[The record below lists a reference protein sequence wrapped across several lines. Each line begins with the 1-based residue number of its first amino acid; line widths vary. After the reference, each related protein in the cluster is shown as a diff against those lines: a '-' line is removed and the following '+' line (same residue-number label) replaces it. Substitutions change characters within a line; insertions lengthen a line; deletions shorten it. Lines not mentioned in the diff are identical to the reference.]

1 MGLRSSGLDLR
12 TDCLTIMQISTAP
25 LIYIL
30 IFVAVVVIVNGIY
43 LIVFGKSI
51 SLNSR
56 VSRRLTLLE
65 KNANREQVLEQLRK
79 EMNQH
84 LNAKNIPLY
93 SMLAKKAQRANIAFS
108 PQALIGL
115 MGLAS
120 VFAFLMLSV
129 FTSAALGLSIVMS
142 VLMGVGGV
150 YVWVNRTAKKR
161 MELLEEQLPDSIEL
175 MVRSL
180 RVGHPFSTAVGIVAK
195 EIPDP
200 LGSEFGVISDESAY
214 GRDVTES
221 LKAFAERM
229 DSQDLR
235 FLAVAVAIQQQSG
248 GNLAEILE
256 GLSKVV
262 RARFKLFR
270 RVRAITAEAKW
281 SGMFL
286 SAFPIL
292 ALVMINVIKP
302 DYYDGVKETSA
313 YVPAALFVVTFLI
326 INIIYMKVM
335 TNIKV

>member
-1 MGLRSSGLDLR
+1 ME
-12 TDCLTIMQISTAP
+12 ISAAP
-25 LIYIL
+25 LIYIM

-108 PQALIGL
+108 PQALIGIMAAL
-115 MGLAS
+115 S

-129 FTSAALGLSIVMS
+129 FTAAETGLRVALGIA
-142 VLMGVGGV
+142 MGVGGV
-150 YVWVNRTAKKR
+150 FYWVNSTAKKR
-161 MELLEEQLPDSIEL
+161 MNLLEEQLPDSIEL

-180 RVGHPFSTAVGIVAK
+180 RVGHPFSTAIGIVAK

-200 LGSEFGVISDESAY
+200 LGSEFGVIADEAAY
-214 GRDVTES
+214 GRDVAEA

-235 FLAVAVAIQQQSG
+235 FLAVAVSIQQQSG

-256 GLSKVV
+256 GLAKVV

-286 SAFPIL
+286 SGFPIA
-292 ALVMINVIKP
+292 ALVMINVVQP
-302 DYYDGVKETSA
+302 DYYDEVKETTA
-313 YVPAALFVVTFLI
+313 YIPAALFVVTFLI